1 MKAPTAFRNRRRFR
15 SHLINHELRFRLVA
29 DDMLFAL
36 LAALAAIGI
45 LYYLSNREI
54 GDTLWSAHLSLK
66 ETRELLSKGVV
77 VAGIVTFFAVLVFGF
92 WSMLDAHRIAGPIH
106 RLKILLDEV
115 AGGKLTH
122 EIEFRRR
129 DEFHELAASA
139 DALVESY
146 RGKIKDLKALTDS
159 METAV
164 RALPAEQAGELSKR
178 LEELQSS
185 LRSFQVGD
193 AEEEEPK

>member
-1 MKAPTAFRNRRRFR
+1 MKAPTASRNRRRFR

-29 DDMLFAL
+29 DDMVFAL
-36 LAALAAIGI
+36 VAALAAIGI

-54 GDTLWSAHLSLK
+54 GDSLWSAHLSLK
-66 ETRELLSKGVV
+66 ETRELLEKGVI
-77 VAGIVTFFAVLVFGF
+77 VAGVVTFFAVLLFGF

-122 EIEFRRR
+122 EIQFRRR

-146 RGKIKDLKALTDS
+146 RAKIEEMKAIAESLDS
-159 METAV
+159 AV
-164 RALPAEQAGELSKR
+164 QALPVEKR
-178 LEELQSS
+178 DEVHRHLKELQDK
-185 LRSFQVGD
+185 LGLFQIG
-193 AEEEEPK
+193 ESGEEPK